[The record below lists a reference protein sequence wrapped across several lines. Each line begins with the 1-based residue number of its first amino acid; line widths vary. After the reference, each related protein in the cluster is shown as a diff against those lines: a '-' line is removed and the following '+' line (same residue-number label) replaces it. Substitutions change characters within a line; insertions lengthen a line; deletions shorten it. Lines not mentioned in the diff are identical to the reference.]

1 MVAGGPRETESSA
14 VVTEILTN
22 LFLQLHRASQTPL
35 PCCGGNRGRDPSD
48 PPWWSLR
55 ASASAVPRIL
65 PELS

>member
-48 PPWWSLR
+48 PPW
-55 ASASAVPRIL
+55 
-65 PELS
+65 